1 MKYALWVL
9 QILLALLFVFT
20 GVVKLVMPGEQ
31 MTSQMPVP
39 LPVSLLRFVAVAELA
54 GAAGLILPGLLGIRP
69 ELTPL
74 AAAGL
79 VIIMI
84 GATTITIAGGMILLA
99 LFPFV
104 VGILCAYIAYA
115 RWRLVP
121 LDGHR
126 G

>member
-1 MKYALWVL
+1 MKYVLWVL
-9 QILLALLFVFT
+9 QILLALLFVFA
-20 GVVKLVMPGEQ
+20 GVVKLVLPGEQ

-39 LPVSLLRFVAVAELA
+39 LPIFLLRFVAVAELTGA
-54 GAAGLILPGLLGIRP
+54 GGLILPGLLGIRP
-69 ELTPL
+69 ELTSV

-84 GATTITIAGGMILLA
+84 GATTITIAGGMILMA

-104 VGILCAYIAYA
+104 VGVLCTYVAYV
-115 RWRLVP
+115 RWAVVP
-121 LDGHR
+121 LLGRR

>member
-9 QILLALLFVFT
+9 QILLALLFVFA
-20 GVVKLVMPGEQ
+20 GVVKLVLPGEQ
-31 MTSQMPVP
+31 MASQMPVP
-39 LPVSLLRFVAVAELA
+39 LPVFLLRFVAVAELA

-69 ELTPL
+69 QLTPL

-84 GATTITIAGGMILLA
+84 GATTITIAGGMILMA

-121 LDGHR
+121 LAGRR